1 MTVKITPRVFY
12 LACAA
17 LVFAA
22 DQAAKQWAVAEL
34 SARGTVVAAPFL
46 NWTLVYNPG
55 AAFGLLSDAGGWQTV
70 LFATVAAAVSALVVF
85 LLWKMQPGQPAR
97 AAGLCL
103 ILGGAMGNLS
113 DRVFIGAV
121 VDFVDLHYRGF
132 HWPAFNIADAAIS
145 CGVFLLVF
153 TMLHERVK

>member
-1 MTVKITPRVFY
+1 MTVNISPRVFY
-12 LACAA
+12 LACAM
-17 LVFAA
+17 VIFAA
-22 DQAAKQWAVAEL
+22 DQATKQWAAAEL
-34 SARGTVVAAPFL
+34 GARGPVAVAPFL
-46 NWTLVYNPG
+46 NWVLVYNPG

-70 LFATVAAAVSALVVF
+70 LFATVAVAVSALVVF
-85 LLWKMQPGQPAR
+85 LLWTMRPGRPAR

-103 ILGGAMGNLS
+103 ILGGAAGNLS

-121 VDFVDLHYRGF
+121 VDFVDLHHRGF

-153 TMLHERVK
+153 TMLRERVK

>member
-1 MTVKITPRVFY
+1 MTVSISPRVFC
-12 LACAA
+12 LACAM
-17 LVFAA
+17 VIFAA
-22 DQAAKQWAVAEL
+22 DQATKQWAAAEL
-34 SARGTVVAAPFL
+34 SARGPVAVAPFL
-46 NWTLVYNPG
+46 NWVLVYNPG

-70 LFATVAAAVSALVVF
+70 LFAAVAVAVSALVVF
-85 LLWKMQPGQPAR
+85 LLWTMQPGRPAR

-103 ILGGAMGNLS
+103 ILGGAAGNLS
-113 DRVFIGAV
+113 DRIFIGAV

-153 TMLHERVK
+153 TMLRERVK

>member
-1 MTVKITPRVFY
+1 MTVKIPPRVFY

-17 LVFAA
+17 LIFAA
-22 DQAAKQWAVAEL
+22 DQASKQWAVAEL
-34 SARGTVVAAPFL
+34 SARGTVAVAPFL

-55 AAFGLLSDAGGWQTV
+55 AAFGFLSDAGGWQTA
-70 LFATVAAAVSALVVF
+70 LFATVAVVVSALVVF
-85 LLWKMQPGQPAR
+85 LLWTMQPGRPAR
-97 AAGLCL
+97 AAGLCF
-103 ILGGAMGNLS
+103 ILGGAAGNLS
-113 DRVFIGAV
+113 DRIFIGAV

-153 TMLHERVK
+153 TMLRERVG